1 MTNRFNQVREKIE
14 HPLRS
19 VVCAAVRGWL
29 GVVWAVLTPGVG
41 HKHSDAHEMWT
52 AARPEVIVHHRRNG
66 AMNLDVHTDQ
76 I

>member
-1 MTNRFNQVREKIE
+1 MTNRFNQVREKME

-19 VVCAAVRGWL
+19 VVCAAVQGRLRVAG
-29 GVVWAVLTPGVG
+29 AVLTPAGS